1 MNITVTE
8 TAEDYLVELLSKQ
21 DVEGMAVRMFVT
33 QPGTSYAETCLAY
46 CKPDEIIEDDEIM
59 ELAKLRFYIENNS
72 IPYLDE
78 AHVDFAKDRMGGQ
91 LTIKAPNAKVPK
103 VSPDSPIA
111 EQINYILYS
120 EVNPG
125 LASHG
130 GEVKLIEQQI
140 EQDEELREAHLADQ
154 KRYVQLRW
162 DKMAEQDR
170 LRIDELGFTELFN
183 SYGIGGIRHWDKVR
197 CLHMQYA
204 YHLATGGAEKA
215 GSEIGGTAVG
225 RLLDSKFALNELSLT
240 I

>member
-8 TAEDYLVELLSKQ
+8 TAEEYLVELLEKQ

-46 CKPDEIIEDDEIM
+46 CRPDEVIEDDEIL
-59 ELAKLRFYIENNS
+59 ELPTLRFYIEKNS

-78 AHVDFAKDRMGGQ
+78 ALVDFAKDRMGGQ

-120 EVNPG
+120 EINPG

-130 GEVKLIEQQI
+130 GEVKLMEVV
-140 EQDEELREAHLADQ
+140 EEEEGHIAILQFGGGCQGCSAVDMTLKDGVEATLVERIASLVGVRDITDHSVRDQ
-154 KRYVQLRW
+154 
-162 DKMAEQDR
+162 
-170 LRIDELGFTELFN
+170 
-183 SYGIGGIRHWDKVR
+183 
-197 CLHMQYA
+197 A
-204 YHLATGGAEKA
+204 YYK
-215 GSEIGGTAVG
+215 
-225 RLLDSKFALNELSLT
+225 
-240 I
+240 